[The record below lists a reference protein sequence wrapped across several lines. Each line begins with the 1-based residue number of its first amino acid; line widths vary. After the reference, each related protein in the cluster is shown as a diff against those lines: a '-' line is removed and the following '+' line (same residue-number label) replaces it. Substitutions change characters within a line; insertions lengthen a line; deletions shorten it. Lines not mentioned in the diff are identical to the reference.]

1 MKPGFIPDKLQDVL
15 QMGASKEG
23 IVTGILPHTSTSV
36 YLFCADIGSAEWI
49 LSEFEGKLL
58 LGSVVDIEMLSAG
71 VSDEIMIKKISS
83 ESAEKGYSPQGM
95 TAEQGPHPSLKFS
108 DILEAM
114 AGLTT
119 EQREV
124 LKLTLGVPK
133 IAMEPPKVEV
143 FPGIPGHANAVDL
156 LGKPAKTFYKPPS
169 HSFMQTGVPSP
180 NYTGNPGYVQQGAI
194 PDDVFQQ
201 DVSGKYTSAAQQ
213 MRISTFSG
221 ASKDSSYEQF
231 RFEVKGYINQGIPEG
246 LILMS
251 VRRALKGQA
260 QEMVLHMGETAT
272 LKDVIQRFDMLYG
285 DVNPPQVLLAEFYAA
300 TQRNGEGVTE
310 WYTRVEDLASR
321 IHRKHPT
328 IISSDNF
335 HLMVNTQFWTKLQN
349 ANIKNALRHKVDTLI
364 GSPKFIVEARKAEM
378 EFKLNVKSNQ
388 INTDVTDTLKKSLD
402 EILTRL
408 TALEKTSTGTSQP
421 NIMPGGNKAGKS
433 TKRQFNGR
441 CFKCNK
447 WGHTRKNCPLNQ
459 QESGKERAPLTA
471 VNQSAQ

>member
-1 MKPGFIPDKLQDVL
+1 M
-15 QMGASKEG
+15 
-23 IVTGILPHTSTSV
+23 
-36 YLFCADIGSAEWI
+36 
-49 LSEFEGKLL
+49 SEFEGKLL

-71 VSDEIMIKKISS
+71 VADEIMIKKISS
-83 ESAEKGYSPQGM
+83 ESAEKGYSSQGM

-143 FPGIPGHANAVDL
+143 FPGIPGHANAADL
-156 LGKPAKTFYKPPS
+156 LGKPTKTFYKPPS

-180 NYTGNPGYVQQGAI
+180 NYTGNPGYMQQGAI

-221 ASKDSSYEQF
+221 ASKDSLYEQF
-231 RFEVKGYINQGIPEG
+231 RFEVKGYINQGIPKR

-285 DVNPPQVLLAEFYAA
+285 DVNPPQVLLAEFMLPH
-300 TQRNGEGVTE
+300 RGMGKVLPNGILG
-310 WYTRVEDLASR
+310 LR
-321 IHRKHPT
+321 IWQVGFTGK
-328 IISSDNF
+328 I
-335 HLMVNTQFWTKLQN
+335 LQ
-349 ANIKNALRHKVDTLI
+349 
-364 GSPKFIVEARKAEM
+364 
-378 EFKLNVKSNQ
+378 
-388 INTDVTDTLKKSLD
+388 
-402 EILTRL
+402 
-408 TALEKTSTGTSQP
+408 
-421 NIMPGGNKAGKS
+421 
-433 TKRQFNGR
+433 
-441 CFKCNK
+441 
-447 WGHTRKNCPLNQ
+447 
-459 QESGKERAPLTA
+459 
-471 VNQSAQ
+471 